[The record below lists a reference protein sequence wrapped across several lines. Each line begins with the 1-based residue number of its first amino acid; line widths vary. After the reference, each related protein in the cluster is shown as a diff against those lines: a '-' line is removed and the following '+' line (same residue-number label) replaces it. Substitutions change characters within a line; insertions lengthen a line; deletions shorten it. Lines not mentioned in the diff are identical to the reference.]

1 MNDDNEKIIRTLENV
16 TLVCWIFLGIFTIIE
31 SPTRFTYAVLWICYV
46 IEMVKKYIY
55 IEDDDDRQY

>member
-1 MNDDNEKIIRTLENV
+1 MNDDENVIRILENV
-16 TLVCWIFLGIFTIIE
+16 TFVCWIFLGIFTIIE

-55 IEDDDDRQY
+55 IEDDSDGDV